1 MENLVILSWLN
12 FLALQQNLKY
22 LYFFHQVML
31 CGENISSYL
40 EGDAL
45 FLLQYRNQRGEHM
58 FTATDKSFKGL
69 SAACS
74 LKWRLSKKA
83 CVTEHGKDFRISS
96 EIYILLLNSASVWLL
111 SNTNQVIWVSLNTY
125 TNISASFFPKS
136 DNSMNK

>member
-1 MENLVILSWLN
+1 MTQ
-12 FLALQQNLKY
+12 FPCLATKPQISLLFPSGNAVWRKY
-22 LYFFHQVML
+22 LL
-31 CGENISSYL
+31 LS
-40 EGDAL
+40 L

-125 TNISASFFPKS
+125 TNISAPFFPKS